1 MDLDAVADELYAL
14 TPDAFTAAR
23 TAREKEAKADGDK
36 DLAAQIHALAKPN
49 QVAWLANQLAR
60 EHEDELRPLLELGA
74 GLRDAEGA
82 LTGDQLRDFT
92 RQKRQLVSAL
102 VQQARRLSS
111 RAGRKV
117 SDDTARGLEDTL
129 NAGLADAGAA
139 ELLLAGR
146 LTTSLQHSG
155 FGPVIGG
162 SPADS
167 PSGSKPKAVAAPTP
181 KRTGA
186 RTSVEERQAQ
196 RLAAAEAAL
205 EEAEAEAAEAEQ
217 ALDEARLEMQHA
229 EDAATEAKYD
239 VERLQQELERATAEQ
254 TRAEK
259 EHRQLRKVFERADL
273 AARGAGRRTE
283 KAREAHQRIL
293 DQQPSG

>member
-1 MDLDAVADELYAL
+1 MDLDPVADELYAL
-14 TPDAFTAAR
+14 LPEEFTAAR
-23 TAREKEAKADGDK
+23 TTREKEAKASGDK
-36 DLAAQIHALAKPN
+36 ELAAQIHGLAKPN

-60 EHEDELRPLLELGA
+60 QHGDELRPLLELGA
-74 GLRDAEGA
+74 GLRDAEGS

-92 RQKRQLVSAL
+92 RQKRLLVSAL
-102 VQQARRLSS
+102 VQQARQLAS

-129 NAGLADAGAA
+129 NAGLADPVAA

-146 LTTSLQHSG
+146 LTTTLQHSG
-155 FGPVIGG
+155 FGSVSGG
-162 SPADS
+162 SVADS
-167 PSGSKPKAVAAPTP
+167 SAQRPKPAAAPSP
-181 KRTGA
+181 QRSGRA
-186 RTSVEERQAQ
+186 TSEEDRQAQ
-196 RLAAAEAAL
+196 RLAAADTALDEAQ
-205 EEAEAEAAEAEQ
+205 AEAEEAEQ

-239 VERLQQELERATAEQ
+239 VERLQEELERATAEQ

-283 KAREAHQRIL
+283 KARENRQRIL
-293 DQQPSG
+293 DQQS